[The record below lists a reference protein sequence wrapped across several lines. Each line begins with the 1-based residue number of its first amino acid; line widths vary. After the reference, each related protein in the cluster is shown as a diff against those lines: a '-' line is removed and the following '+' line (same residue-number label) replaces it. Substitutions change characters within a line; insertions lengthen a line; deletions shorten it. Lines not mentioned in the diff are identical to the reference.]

1 MDISSTSPYIQGI
14 SPYQS
19 HMNLI
24 FPAFYMTFPWSPK
37 KWPVPPLR
45 FHHCEH
51 LPPPPRAKGD
61 HHAHTERLTRDV
73 ISWAKL
79 WQDLKKPML
88 FRHLADQQGWSD
100 DASRNMEAIHI
111 YICIYTPLYL
121 YLCLYME
128 PKKRKARIRDTLL
141 FWDVLGKAV
150 WNMNFLGKRPWFYGC
165 LELLRRRIS
174 RNTEREEM
182 QSTSCSKFLIPWKL
196 WPIFSGSPFKSGP
209 FKTFGPF
216 FPKKTGLQCRAAAP
230 AHSSSGYGWDFYH
243 LGYSTDPTKLR
254 PLRPAQPGRST

>member
-111 YICIYTPLYL
+111 YIYVYIHLYIYIYVYTWSRRNERQESVTHCCFGMSWVR
-121 YLCLYME
+121 LCE
-128 PKKRKARIRDTLL
+128 T
-141 FWDVLGKAV
+141 W
-150 WNMNFLGKRPWFYGC
+150 
-165 LELLRRRIS
+165 
-174 RNTEREEM
+174 
-182 QSTSCSKFLIPWKL
+182 
-196 WPIFSGSPFKSGP
+196 
-209 FKTFGPF
+209 TF
-216 FPKKTGLQCRAAAP
+216 
-230 AHSSSGYGWDFYH
+230 
-243 LGYSTDPTKLR
+243 
-254 PLRPAQPGRST
+254 